1 MPAGGRYAQ
10 VIVDIAVSDTDR
22 VFTYRVPEGMALLP
36 GTRVEVPFG
45 PRQLEGYVLA
55 LTEETQLPSERI
67 KPVTA
72 PLEDYP
78 ALLPPLV
85 ELAREI
91 SARRHCPLALSL
103 RLMLPAEMRAGRVR
117 VKTELAARLKIPGEE
132 VQAAVKA
139 ETRSP
144 KRRLLLQLLSD
155 GLPHPVGE
163 LKALVR
169 DPLPALKAL
178 EEKGLVEVAD
188 QEVLRQ
194 PFSGEGLQ
202 EKEPVLTPGQE
213 EVLGEILPA
222 IKKGGGAFL
231 LHGVTGSGKTEV
243 YIRAVKECLKEG
255 KGAIVLIPEI
265 VLTPQM
271 VSWFRGRFGDVGAV
285 MHSRLSAG
293 ERFDEW
299 RRVRRGEARVVI
311 GARSAVFAP
320 VERLGLIVV
329 DEEHE
334 PSYQAEN
341 APAYDAREIALSR
354 AKREGAA
361 VVLAS
366 ATPSV
371 LSFAKATRGDYML
384 LEMPH
389 RVGSSVLPE
398 VSVVDMREELRL
410 GNRSMFSTLLKDR
423 LDACIQAGQQAMIF
437 INRRGY
443 SPGVLC
449 LKCGYVAPCPQ
460 CDVKMTY
467 HQAEGMMRC
476 HYCGLRQPLPTNCPA
491 CGSRYIKPFG
501 VGTQKVEEELKKRY
515 PEVEIVRMDYDTTTG
530 KDAHQRL
537 LDRFRSGQAR
547 IMVGT
552 QMIAKGLDFPQV
564 TLVGAVLA
572 DLSLNL
578 PDYRSEERT
587 FQLLTQVAGRAGRAS
602 RPGEVIIQTYKP
614 EHFAIQAA
622 AAQDYRAFFNQEFAR
637 RRQKLY
643 PPFTMLV
650 RLLVEAPRESQ
661 AREVSGALYARVQE
675 MLAENPRLKRRVI
688 FTREDDSPI
697 KRIAGKSRAQVFMKL
712 LEHPESDEIL
722 RFLKALSEET
732 WPCRVNLEI
741 NPANMA

>member
-1 MPAGGRYAQ
+1 
-10 VIVDIAVSDTDR
+10 
-22 VFTYRVPEGMALLP
+22 
-36 GTRVEVPFG
+36 
-45 PRQLEGYVLA
+45 
-55 LTEETQLPSERI
+55 
-67 KPVTA
+67 
-72 PLEDYP
+72 
-78 ALLPPLV
+78 
-85 ELAREI
+85 
-91 SARRHCPLALSL
+91 
-103 RLMLPAEMRAGRVR
+103 
-117 VKTELAARLKIPGEE
+117 
-132 VQAAVKA
+132 
-139 ETRSP
+139 
-144 KRRLLLQLLSD
+144 
-155 GLPHPVGE
+155 
-163 LKALVR
+163 
-169 DPLPALKAL
+169 
-178 EEKGLVEVAD
+178 
-188 QEVLRQ
+188 
-194 PFSGEGLQ
+194 
-202 EKEPVLTPGQE
+202 
-213 EVLGEILPA
+213 
-222 IKKGGGAFL
+222 
-231 LHGVTGSGKTEV
+231 
-243 YIRAVKECLKEG
+243 
-255 KGAIVLIPEI
+255 
-265 VLTPQM
+265 
-271 VSWFRGRFGDVGAV
+271 
-285 MHSRLSAG
+285 
-293 ERFDEW
+293 
-299 RRVRRGEARVVI
+299 
-311 GARSAVFAP
+311 
-320 VERLGLIVV
+320 
-329 DEEHE
+329 
-334 PSYQAEN
+334 
-341 APAYDAREIALSR
+341 
-354 AKREGAA
+354 
-361 VVLAS
+361 
-366 ATPSV
+366 
-371 LSFAKATRGDYML
+371 
-384 LEMPH
+384 
-389 RVGSSVLPE
+389 
-398 VSVVDMREELRL
+398 
-410 GNRSMFSTLLKDR
+410 
-423 LDACIQAGQQAMIF
+423 
-437 INRRGY
+437 
-443 SPGVLC
+443 
-449 LKCGYVAPCPQ
+449 
-460 CDVKMTY
+460 MTY